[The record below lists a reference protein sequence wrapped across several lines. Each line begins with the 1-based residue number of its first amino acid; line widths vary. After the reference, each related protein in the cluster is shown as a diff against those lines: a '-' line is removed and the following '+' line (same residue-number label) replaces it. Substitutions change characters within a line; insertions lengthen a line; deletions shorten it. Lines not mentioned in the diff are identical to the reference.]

1 MLFSSKRRLRPALG
15 LFLLFTLLA
24 LLGRAVLGLD
34 WSWQLR
40 PLWVIGGLALVA
52 TSDGLLHGIL
62 WLLFGRR
69 YLARYRALAH
79 YFSQQGAH
87 EILAGGLLAAGEELF
102 FRGVLLQGMAVQL
115 GWRLP
120 VTLFLSA
127 LAFALLHLI
136 PRRGLTPFALWAF
149 WEGLLLG
156 VVYLMSDSILTAALV
171 HAMHDVGGFALFS
184 LQRRTGWLVGE
195 RGRESRFTVKEST
208 NGA

>member
-1 MLFSSKRRLRPALG
+1 MLFSSKRRLRPALA

-24 LLGRAVLGLD
+24 LLARRLLDLD

-40 PLWVIGGLALVA
+40 PLWLVGGLALVA
-52 TSDGLLHGIL
+52 ASDGLLHGML

-69 YLARYRALAH
+69 YLARYHSLAH
-79 YFSQQGAH
+79 YFSRQGAP
-87 EILAGGLLAAGEELF
+87 EIVAGGLLAAGEELF

-115 GWRLP
+115 GWSTL

-136 PRRGLTPFALWAF
+136 PRRALAPFVLWAF

-156 VVYLMSDSILTAALV
+156 AIYLMSDSILTAALV
-171 HAMHDVGGFALFS
+171 HAVHDAGGFALFS
-184 LQRRTGWLVGE
+184 FQRRTGWLVG
-195 RGRESRFTVKEST
+195 GRSEESRFNIKEST
-208 NGA
+208 NGV